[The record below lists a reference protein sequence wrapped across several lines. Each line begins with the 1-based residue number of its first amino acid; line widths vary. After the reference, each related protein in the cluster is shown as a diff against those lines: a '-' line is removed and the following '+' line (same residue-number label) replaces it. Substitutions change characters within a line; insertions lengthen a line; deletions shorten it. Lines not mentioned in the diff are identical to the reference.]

1 MNFMEQLKKQ
11 QEEEQRLANQVATE
25 PEVSKLEDI
34 ATATENTQTATK
46 AVATK
51 EAQKRETAIQSLK
64 KVDDFGKDLELE
76 LTNEDMPLVLEV
88 ANQITLG
95 DNSTILSLGTE
106 IQRSIIDSSDK
117 MLTGLKITDTG
128 EISEDLVN
136 LMTAIRGEEIKED
149 DNFIQKFFKKVTN
162 KKNEIVVS
170 NMKATDLV
178 DDIVDRLEVKA
189 DTLLTDNS
197 YLDVMYDHTKQT
209 YHDLTVTIQG
219 AMQKRDELLAV
230 TIPELTKL
238 AEQGGDEAL
247 NELSDAREFVNRL
260 ERKIMDLNLTRT
272 VTNQSKAQIRLIQ
285 NTNHQLSEKI
295 NSSITSAVPL
305 WKQQLATGT
314 VLERQREAVEAQKMV
329 SDTTNKLLRKNADLL
344 NLSSIET
351 AKENERGVIDVETLE
366 YTQQKL
372 IDTVTQTM
380 QIQHEGAQK
389 RKESQAKLDTMSNDL
404 RNSLLQAAKD
414 EEEYQRN
421 QAKKPRKK
429 VN

>member
-11 QEEEQRLANQVATE
+11 QEEEQRLAMQASDPTE
-25 PEVSKLEDI
+25 TKLEDI
-34 ATATENTQTATK
+34 EQATVATQTAT
-46 AVATK
+46 ANVANNEVK
-51 EAQKRETAIQSLK
+51 KREVTVQKLA
-64 KVDDFGKDLELE
+64 KVDDFGKDLELA
-76 LTNEDMPLVLEV
+76 LTDEDMPLVMEV

-95 DNSTILSLGTE
+95 DNTTILSLGTE
-106 IQRSIIDSSDK
+106 IQRSMIDSSDK

-189 DTLLTDNS
+189 DTLIGDNG
-197 YLDVMYDHTKQT
+197 YLDVMYENTKQT

-230 TIPELTKL
+230 TLPELTKL

-314 VLERQREAVEAQKMV
+314 VLERQRDAVEAQKMV
-329 SDTTNKLLRKNADLL
+329 SDTTNKLLKKNADLL
-344 NLSSIET
+344 HISSIET

-380 QIQHEGAQK
+380 QIQHEGAIK

-414 EEEYQRN
+414 EEDYQRN

>member
-11 QEEEQRLANQVATE
+11 QEEEQRLATQAANPTE
-25 PEVSKLEDI
+25 PKLEDI
-34 ATATENTQTATK
+34 EQATVETQNATAE
-46 AVATK
+46 VATL
-51 EAQKRETAIQSLK
+51 EAKKREVTVQKLA
-64 KVDDFGKDLELE
+64 KVDDFGKDLALE
-76 LTNEDMPLVLEV
+76 LTHEDLPLVMEV

-95 DNSTILSLGTE
+95 DNTSILSLGTD
-106 IQRSIIDSSDK
+106 IQRSMVDSSDK

-128 EISEDLVN
+128 EISVDLVN
-136 LMTAIRGEEIKED
+136 LMTAIRGEEITED
-149 DNFIQKFFKKVTN
+149 DNFIQKFFKKVSN

-170 NMKATDLV
+170 NMKATELV

-189 DTLLTDNS
+189 DTLITDNG
-197 YLDVMYDHTKQT
+197 YLDVLYEQTKQT
-209 YHDLTVTIQG
+209 YHDLSVTIQG
-219 AMQKRDELLAV
+219 AMQKRDELLEV
-230 TIPELTKL
+230 TLPELTKV

-314 VLERQREAVEAQKMV
+314 VLERQRDAVESLKLV
-329 SDTTNKLLRKNADLL
+329 SDTTNKLLKKNADLL

-389 RKESQAKLDTMSNDL
+389 RKESQAKLDTMSQDL

-414 EEEYQRN
+414 EEDYQRN

>member
-11 QEEEQRLANQVATE
+11 QEEEQRLATQAANPTE
-25 PEVSKLEDI
+25 PKLEDI
-34 ATATENTQTATK
+34 EQATVETQNATAE
-46 AVATK
+46 VATL
-51 EAQKRETAIQSLK
+51 EAKKREVTVQKLA
-64 KVDDFGKDLELE
+64 KVDDFGKDLALE
-76 LTNEDMPLVLEV
+76 LTYEDLPLVMEV

-95 DNSTILSLGTE
+95 DNTSILSLGTD
-106 IQRSIIDSSDK
+106 IQRSMVDSSDK

-128 EISEDLVN
+128 EISVDLVN
-136 LMTAIRGEEIKED
+136 LMTAIRGEEITED
-149 DNFIQKFFKKVTN
+149 DNFIQKFFKKVSN

-170 NMKATDLV
+170 NMKATELV

-189 DTLLTDNS
+189 DTLITDNG
-197 YLDVMYDHTKQT
+197 YLDVLYEQTKQT
-209 YHDLTVTIQG
+209 YHDLSVTIQG
-219 AMQKRDELLAV
+219 AMQKRDELLEV
-230 TIPELTKL
+230 TLPKLTKV

-314 VLERQREAVEAQKMV
+314 VLERQRDAVESLKLV
-329 SDTTNKLLRKNADLL
+329 SDTTNKLLKKNADLL

-389 RKESQAKLDTMSNDL
+389 RKESQAKLDTMSQDL

-414 EEEYQRN
+414 EEDYQRN